1 MDTTI
6 QSLWRLKPMTA
17 PQVRLGD
24 LVSTTKIG
32 VEVEIEN
39 MRGAPSI
46 PGWNLTHDGS
56 LRNGGV
62 EYVFSSPIGGSS
74 ACTRLSKLEESLNE
88 IPTKTFGP
96 RTSVHIH
103 VDVRDLTWEQAC
115 KMIVLYAMVEPY
127 LFSICGQERD
137 ENIYSL
143 SLYRG
148 QDQVSRLND
157 LIQQGPA
164 ALSGNQWAKYSSI
177 NLLAIPT
184 FGSLEFRGHKGTC
197 SKDVLVNWINHLLS
211 LKMYV
216 LDESKDIG
224 DLPQILSQH
233 GHNALLAEIF
243 GQKLVVANLKSV
255 NRVRSLIYEGVWVAE
270 DLLYH
275 TNFRE
280 ADKNLVE
287 SLLTDGSNQMNKL
300 RNKLCVD

>member
-6 QSLWRLKPMTA
+6 QSLWRLKPMTQ
-17 PQVRLGD
+17 PQSRRGD

-32 VEVEIEN
+32 VEVEVEN
-39 MRGAPSI
+39 VRAAPDI

-74 ACTRLSKLEESLNE
+74 ACTRLSNLEQVLN
-88 IPTKTFGP
+88 TVSRKTFGP
-96 RTSVHIH
+96 RTSVHVH
-103 VDVRDLTWEQAC
+103 VDVRDLTWKQAC
-115 KMIVLYAMVEPY
+115 KMIMLYAMVEPY
-127 LFSICGQERD
+127 LFSICGQDRD

-148 QDQVSRLND
+148 QDQVTRLNN
-157 LIQQGPA
+157 LIQNGPEY
-164 ALSGNQWAKYSSI
+164 LNDSQWAKYSSI
-177 NLLAIPT
+177 NLLAMRT

-197 SKDVLVNWINHLLS
+197 DKGVLVNWINHLLS

-216 LDESKDIG
+216 LDESKDIT
-224 DLPQILSQH
+224 DLPMILSQN
-233 GHNALLAEIF
+233 GHIALLAEIF
-243 GQKLVVANLKSV
+243 GQKLVVANIKRA

-270 DLLYH
+270 DIIYH
-275 TNFRE
+275 TNFKE
-280 ADKNLVE
+280 IEVKLIKSLSKNNL
-287 SLLTDGSNQMNKL
+287 NQMKKL